1 VFNPTTTKHFELE
14 RKESQTM
21 KKKYSLMA
29 LAAVTVLIPLLTLVA
44 YAADPNFGNN
54 QFRNLW
60 VTQDR
65 LVGTSGVTRPFTWGP
80 SIPDAPNAMF
90 EPYAESPGGQ
100 RQVQYFDKARMEL
113 NNPATGIVTAGLV
126 VRDLVAGLRQDGD
139 NTFANFPPS
148 KTQVAGDAVSVN
160 PNAPVYAS
168 FKNVVTLGDPDAN
181 SKASSLGTVITSSID
196 KNGNLGTITPPENL
210 TIGAFQAETGHNIA
224 QVFSQFENQTG
235 PTTDPVSG
243 GTVQNQAIYGSN
255 PAIQVFGFAISEPY
269 WVNTIVAGTPRVI
282 LVQLFQRRV
291 LTYNPSLPAG
301 SRVEMGN
308 VGQHYYQWRYVENSG
323 VSPTTP
329 TTTPT
334 TTPPTNTGAPL
345 DFSQYRA
352 DYLKTG
358 AVPLGAPGAASNV
371 LSYPTGAGAI
381 SSSPVYDPIKHYAII
396 GTSGGGVVAVDVTNF
411 ASPVQGWRYQPAS
424 VNFKNPLTLSN
435 GIIYVGGG
443 DGKVYAIKEADG
455 TAAWTTPYSIPGA
468 ALPGPI
474 TVDTDT
480 AYFTASDGKLYA
492 ISLSNGSP
500 KWQNQPAGVNLTNA
514 FAPVY
519 VNGTLYVAGADFKLY
534 AFMKD
539 GTPVSSATW
548 APPTFN
554 GAVVARPSYG
564 NGRIY
569 VATLAG
575 TLYALNSN
583 GTIQASQNFG
593 GAIYSTPA
601 IFNVN
606 GQQRVYFGVDTGKVY
621 GVDAND
627 VTQPAIWTYT
637 VAAAPAVRSSVA
649 IVDGFVYFAAENKN
663 IYKVEAANQSNASTL
678 ATALAAFGTNSPV
691 VNSGYLV
698 IATNSGTLHVI
709 K

>member
-1 VFNPTTTKHFELE
+1 
-14 RKESQTM
+14 M

-65 LVGTSGVTRPFTWGP
+65 LVGTAGVSRPFTWGP

-168 FKNVVTLGDPDAN
+168 FKNVVTLGNPDAN
-181 SKASSLGTVITSSID
+181 SKPSAIGTTITSAIDKSGTVS
-196 KNGNLGTITPPENL
+196 TITPPENL

-224 QVFSQFENQTG
+224 KVFADFENQTG

-243 GTVQNQAIYGSN
+243 NTIQNQAIYGAN
-255 PAIQVFGFAISEPY
+255 PAIQVFGFAITDPY
-269 WVNTIVAGTPRVI
+269 WVNTKVAGVDRTV

-291 LTYNPSLPAG
+291 LTYNPALPAG

-329 TTTPT
+329 TP
-334 TTPPTNTGAPL
+334 TTPPTNTNAPL

-358 AVPLGAPGAASNV
+358 NVPLGNPGGTGNV
-371 LSYPTGAGAI
+371 ISYSTGAGSI
-381 SSSPVYDPIKHYAII
+381 SSSPIYDPSMHYAII
-396 GTSGGGVVAVDVTNF
+396 GTSGGGVVAVNTTNF
-411 ASPVQGWRYQPAS
+411 SSPVQAWRYQPAS
-424 VNFKNPLTLSN
+424 VNFKNPLTLYN

-455 TAAWTTPYSIPGA
+455 TAAWTTPYAVPGG

-474 TVDTDT
+474 TVDTNS

-492 ISLSNGSP
+492 INLSNGAP
-500 KWQNQPAGVNLTNA
+500 KWQNQPSGINLTNN
-514 FAPVY
+514 FAPVD
-519 VNGTLYVAGADFKLY
+519 VNNTLYVAGSDNKLY
-534 AFMKD
+534 AFTTD
-539 GTPVSSATW
+539 GALVTSPTW
-548 APPTFN
+548 SPPTFDA
-554 GAVVARPSYG
+554 AVVARPSYG
-564 NGRIY
+564 NSRLY
-569 VATLAG
+569 VVTLGG
-575 TLYALNSN
+575 TLYSLNSN
-583 GTIQASQNFG
+583 GTIQSSQNFG

-601 IFNVN
+601 IYTVS
-606 GQQRVYFGVDTGKVY
+606 GQPRIYFGVDTGKVY
-621 GVDAND
+621 GVNAND

-637 VAAAPAVRSSVA
+637 VSGAPAVRSSVA
-649 IVDGFVYFAAENKN
+649 IVDGFVYFAAEDKN
-663 IYKVEAANQSNASTL
+663 IYKVEAANQANASTL
-678 ATALAAFGTNSPV
+678 ATATAAFGTNSPI

-698 IATNSGTLHVI
+698 IATNAGTLHVV